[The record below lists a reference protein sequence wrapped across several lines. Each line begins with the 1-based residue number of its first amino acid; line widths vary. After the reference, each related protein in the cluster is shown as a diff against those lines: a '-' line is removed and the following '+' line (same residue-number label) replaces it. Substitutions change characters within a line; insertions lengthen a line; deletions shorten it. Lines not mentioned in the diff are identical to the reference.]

1 VDNEPRLMVVFYKS
15 QSGNEPVRDWLKE
28 LPLQDKKTI
37 GEDIKTVQFGWPMGM
52 PLIRKI
58 EPGLWEVRSNI
69 SGGIARML
77 LTIQE
82 EYLVLLHGFV
92 KKSAKTPIDDL
103 LLARKRLVQ
112 VRGEK

>member
-1 VDNEPRLMVVFYKS
+1 
-15 QSGNEPVRDWLKE
+15 
-28 LPLQDKKTI
+28 
-37 GEDIKTVQFGWPMGM
+37 M

-58 EPGLWEVRSNI
+58 EPNLWEVRLNI

-77 LTIQE
+77 FTIQE

-103 LLARKRLVQ
+103 LLARKRLAQ